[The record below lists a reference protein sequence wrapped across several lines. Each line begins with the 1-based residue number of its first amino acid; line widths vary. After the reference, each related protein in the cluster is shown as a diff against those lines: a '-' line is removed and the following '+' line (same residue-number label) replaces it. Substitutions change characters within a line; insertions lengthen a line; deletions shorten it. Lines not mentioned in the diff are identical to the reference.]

1 MICNIMTKKDVI
13 MLVSQGVAWVQ
24 MKGCVGVKSSWKIN
38 CLALGCALAVA
49 GPATAADT
57 LLAKTDL
64 RLEKCA
70 ATAELWGD
78 RLPNGYSD
86 DLLVMLKDEQGKLL
100 AAYAPSIKGG
110 YHPLLAKV
118 QVKPIAKKA
127 TPVAD
132 SAGDKAQS
140 AETCEQDK
148 AAQQLLVSVAQ
159 GHWQANTEF
168 RVLDFADVKQVKEL
182 FSAADSMGI
191 VSRAYIKEGK
201 LHVTLQDGQHNATAL
216 PKGLETGKLYYG
228 GLYSLTAHDV
238 DGDGQEELLGSQ
250 QLVGGKQNVA
260 DVGAIWQLN
269 AEGKWKHTNM
279 TIMTTTPTPK
289 SNTVNDGQ
297 KVATG
302 VILPRKMVVPG
313 GEATYPVFVS
323 EDVELQNKVNKLL
336 AAECQEYLDSFYK
349 GKADMAFKVITAN
362 EHIISLQLISG
373 KSKFKH
379 HHVNIN
385 PSTGELIKLN
395 QILNYKD
402 PDLMP
407 LLRLLCTNKNMMLEY
422 QPPAEWY
429 IEGKNIF
436 LMQNICGQDEVA
448 GFALGNLHKF
458 VLDKRWLEKNS
469 D

>member
-1 MICNIMTKKDVI
+1 
-13 MLVSQGVAWVQ
+13 

-38 CLALGCALAVA
+38 MLALGCAVAVA
-49 GPATAADT
+49 GPAAAADT
-57 LLAKTDL
+57 LLAKTALQLD
-64 RLEKCA
+64 KGSV
-70 ATAELWGD
+70 TAELWGD
-78 RLPNGYSD
+78 RLPSGYSE
-86 DLLVMLKDEQGKLL
+86 DLLVLLKDERGKLVT
-100 AAYAPSIKGG
+100 AYAPSIKGG
-110 YHPLLAKV
+110 YYPILEAV
-118 QVKPIAKKA
+118 QVKLVDKKA
-127 TPVAD
+127 ATA
-132 SAGDKAQS
+132 AGSESVSEAKQ
-140 AETCEQDK
+140 
-148 AAQQLLVSVAQ
+148 AAQQLLVSVGQ
-159 GHWQANTEF
+159 GDWQAASEF
-168 RVLDFADVKQVKEL
+168 RILDFAERNKVQEL
-182 FSAADSMGI
+182 FSSADSMGL
-191 VSRAYIKEGK
+191 VSKAYSNEEK
-201 LHVTLQDGQHNATAL
+201 LYVTLKDGQQNVANL
-216 PKGLETGKLYYG
+216 PEGVSSNRIYYG
-228 GLYSLTAHDV
+228 GLYSLTAHDL
-238 DGDGQEELLGSQ
+238 DGDGQQELLGAQ
-250 QLVGGKQNVA
+250 QLVNGKQNVA
-260 DVGAIWQLN
+260 DVGAVWQLDG
-269 AEGKWKHTNM
+269 EKKWKQSNV
-279 TIMTTTPTPK
+279 TIMTTSPTPK
-289 SNTVNDGQ
+289 SNTVNDG
-297 KVATG
+297 KEVATG

-313 GEATYPVFVS
+313 GEATYPTFVS
-323 EDVELQNKVNKLL
+323 HDVELQNKINRLL
-336 AAECQEYLDSFYK
+336 QSECAEYLDSFYQ

-429 IEGKNIF
+429 IEGKNLF

>member
-1 MICNIMTKKDVI
+1 MIN
-13 MLVSQGVAWVQ
+13 L
-24 MKGCVGVKSSWKIN
+24 
-38 CLALGCALAVA
+38 LAVGCALAMA
-49 GPATAADT
+49 GTAAAADT
-57 LLAKTDL
+57 LLAKTALQLD
-64 RLEKCA
+64 KGSV
-70 ATAELWGD
+70 TAELWGD
-78 RLPNGYSD
+78 RLPSGYSE
-86 DLLVMLKDEQGKLL
+86 DLLVLLKDERGKLVT
-100 AAYAPSIKGG
+100 AYAPSIKGG
-110 YHPLLAKV
+110 YYPILEAV
-118 QVKPIAKKA
+118 QVKLVDKKA
-127 TPVAD
+127 ATD
-132 SAGDKAQS
+132 AGNESVSKAKQ
-140 AETCEQDK
+140 
-148 AAQQLLVSVAQ
+148 AAQQLLVSVGQ
-159 GHWQANTEF
+159 GDWQAASEF
-168 RVLDFADVKQVKEL
+168 RILDFAERNKVQEL
-182 FSAADSMGI
+182 FSSADSMGL
-191 VSRAYIKEGK
+191 VSKAYSNEEK
-201 LHVTLQDGQHNATAL
+201 LYVTLKDGQQNVANL
-216 PKGLETGKLYYG
+216 PEGVSSNRIYYG
-228 GLYSLTAHDV
+228 GLYSLTAHDL
-238 DGDGQEELLGSQ
+238 DGDGQQELLGAQ
-250 QLVGGKQNVA
+250 QLVNGKQNVA
-260 DVGAIWQLN
+260 DVGAVWQLDG
-269 AEGKWKHTNM
+269 EKKWKQSNV
-279 TIMTTTPTPK
+279 TIMTTSPTPK
-289 SNTVNDGQ
+289 SNTVNDG
-297 KVATG
+297 KEVATG

-313 GEATYPVFVS
+313 GEATYPTFVS
-323 EDVELQNKVNKLL
+323 HDVELQNKINRLL
-336 AAECQEYLDSFYK
+336 QSECAEYLDSFYQ

>member
-1 MICNIMTKKDVI
+1 MIN
-13 MLVSQGVAWVQ
+13 LLA
-24 MKGCVGVKSSWKIN
+24 VGS
-38 CLALGCALAVA
+38 ALAMA
-49 GPATAADT
+49 GTAAAADT
-57 LLAKTDL
+57 LLAKTALQLD
-64 RLEKCA
+64 KGSV
-70 ATAELWGD
+70 TAELWGD
-78 RLPNGYSD
+78 RLPSGYSE
-86 DLLVMLKDEQGKLL
+86 DLLVLLKDERGKLVT
-100 AAYAPSIKGG
+100 AYAPSIKGG
-110 YHPLLAKV
+110 YYPMLEAV
-118 QVKPIAKKA
+118 QVKLVDKKA
-127 TPVAD
+127 ATA
-132 SAGDKAQS
+132 AGSESVSEAKQ
-140 AETCEQDK
+140 
-148 AAQQLLVSVAQ
+148 AAQQLLVSVGQ
-159 GHWQANTEF
+159 GDWQAASEF
-168 RVLDFADVKQVKEL
+168 RILDFAERNKVQEL
-182 FSAADSMGI
+182 FSSADSMGL
-191 VSRAYIKEGK
+191 VSKAYSNEEK
-201 LHVTLQDGQHNATAL
+201 LYVTLKDGQQNVANL
-216 PKGLETGKLYYG
+216 PEGVSSNRIYYG
-228 GLYSLTAHDV
+228 GLYSLTAHDL
-238 DGDGQEELLGSQ
+238 DGDGQQELLGAQ
-250 QLVGGKQNVA
+250 QLVNGKQNVA
-260 DVGAIWQLN
+260 DVGAVWQLDG
-269 AEGKWKHTNM
+269 EKKWKQSNV
-279 TIMTTTPTPK
+279 TIMTTSPTPK
-289 SNTVNDGQ
+289 SNTVNDG
-297 KVATG
+297 KEVATG

-313 GEATYPVFVS
+313 GEATYPTFVS
-323 EDVELQNKVNKLL
+323 HDVELQNKINRLL
-336 AAECQEYLDSFYK
+336 QSECAEYLDSFYQ

>member
-1 MICNIMTKKDVI
+1 MIN
-13 MLVSQGVAWVQ
+13 LLA
-24 MKGCVGVKSSWKIN
+24 VGS
-38 CLALGCALAVA
+38 ALAMA
-49 GPATAADT
+49 GTAAAADT

-64 RLEKCA
+64 QLEKGSV
-70 ATAELWGD
+70 TAELWGD
-78 RLPNGYSD
+78 RLPSGYSE
-86 DLLVMLKDEQGKLL
+86 DLLVLLKDERGKLVT
-100 AAYAPSIKGG
+100 AYAPSIKGG
-110 YHPLLAKV
+110 YYPMLEAV
-118 QVKPIAKKA
+118 QVKPVDKKA
-127 TPVAD
+127 ATD
-132 SAGDKAQS
+132 AGNESVSEAKQ
-140 AETCEQDK
+140 
-148 AAQQLLVSVAQ
+148 AAQQLLVSVGQ
-159 GHWQANTEF
+159 GDWQTASEF
-168 RVLDFADVKQVKEL
+168 RILDFAERNKVQEL
-182 FSAADSMGI
+182 FSSADSMGL
-191 VSRAYIKEGK
+191 VSKAYSNEEK
-201 LHVTLQDGQHNATAL
+201 LYVTLKDGQQNVANL
-216 PKGLETGKLYYG
+216 PEGVSSNRIYYG
-228 GLYSLTAHDV
+228 GLYSLTAHDL
-238 DGDGQEELLGSQ
+238 DGDGQQELLGAQ
-250 QLVGGKQNVA
+250 QLVNGKQNVA
-260 DVGAIWQLN
+260 DVGAVWQLDG
-269 AEGKWKHTNM
+269 EKKWKQSNV
-279 TIMTTTPTPK
+279 TIMTTSPTPK
-289 SNTVNDGQ
+289 SNTVNDG
-297 KVATG
+297 KEVATG

-313 GEATYPVFVS
+313 GEATYPTFVS
-323 EDVELQNKVNKLL
+323 HDVELQNKINRLL
-336 AAECQEYLDSFYK
+336 QSECAEYLDSFYQ

>member
-1 MICNIMTKKDVI
+1 
-13 MLVSQGVAWVQ
+13 

-38 CLALGCALAVA
+38 MLALGCAVALA
-49 GPATAADT
+49 GPAAAADT
-57 LLAKTDL
+57 LLAKTALQLD
-64 RLEKCA
+64 KGSV
-70 ATAELWGD
+70 TAELWGD
-78 RLPNGYSD
+78 RLPSGYSE
-86 DLLVMLKDEQGKLL
+86 DLLVLLKDERGKLVT
-100 AAYAPSIKGG
+100 AYAPSIKGG
-110 YHPLLAKV
+110 YYPMLEAV
-118 QVKPIAKKA
+118 QVKPVDKKA
-127 TPVAD
+127 ATD
-132 SAGDKAQS
+132 AGSESVSEAKQ
-140 AETCEQDK
+140 
-148 AAQQLLVSVAQ
+148 AAQQLLVSVGQ
-159 GHWQANTEF
+159 GDWQAASEF
-168 RVLDFADVKQVKEL
+168 RILDFAERNKVQEL
-182 FSAADSMGI
+182 FSSADSMGL
-191 VSRAYIKEGK
+191 VSKAYSNEEK
-201 LHVTLQDGQHNATAL
+201 LYVTLKDGQQNVANL
-216 PKGLETGKLYYG
+216 PEGVSSNRIYYG
-228 GLYSLTAHDV
+228 GLYSLTAHDL
-238 DGDGQEELLGSQ
+238 DGDGQQELLGAQ
-250 QLVGGKQNVA
+250 QLVNGKQNVA
-260 DVGAIWQLN
+260 DVGAVWQLDG
-269 AEGKWKHTNM
+269 EKKWKQSNV
-279 TIMTTTPTPK
+279 TIMTTSPTPK
-289 SNTVNDGQ
+289 SNTVNDG
-297 KVATG
+297 KEVATG

-313 GEATYPVFVS
+313 GEATYPTFVS
-323 EDVELQNKVNKLL
+323 HDVELQNKINRLL
-336 AAECQEYLDSFYK
+336 QSECAEYLDSFYQ

-429 IEGKNIF
+429 IEGKNLF

>member
-1 MICNIMTKKDVI
+1 MIN
-13 MLVSQGVAWVQ
+13 LLA
-24 MKGCVGVKSSWKIN
+24 VGS
-38 CLALGCALAVA
+38 ALAMA
-49 GPATAADT
+49 GTSAAADT
-57 LLAKTDL
+57 LLAKTALQLD
-64 RLEKCA
+64 KGSV
-70 ATAELWGD
+70 TAELWGD
-78 RLPNGYSD
+78 RLPSGYSE
-86 DLLVMLKDEQGKLL
+86 DLLVLLKDERGKLVT
-100 AAYAPSIKGG
+100 AYAPSIKGG
-110 YHPLLAKV
+110 YYPMLEAV
-118 QVKPIAKKA
+118 QVKLVDKKA
-127 TPVAD
+127 ATD
-132 SAGDKAQS
+132 AGSESVSEAKQ
-140 AETCEQDK
+140 
-148 AAQQLLVSVAQ
+148 AAQQLLVSVGQ
-159 GHWQANTEF
+159 GDWQAASEF
-168 RVLDFADVKQVKEL
+168 RILDFAERNKVQEL
-182 FSAADSMGI
+182 FSSADSMGL
-191 VSRAYIKEGK
+191 VSKAYSNEEK
-201 LHVTLQDGQHNATAL
+201 LYVTLKDGQQNVANL
-216 PKGLETGKLYYG
+216 PEGVSSNRIYYG
-228 GLYSLTAHDV
+228 GLYSLTAHDL
-238 DGDGQEELLGSQ
+238 DGDGQQELLGAQ
-250 QLVGGKQNVA
+250 QLVNGKQNVA
-260 DVGAIWQLN
+260 DVGAVWQLDG
-269 AEGKWKHTNM
+269 EKKWKQSNV
-279 TIMTTTPTPK
+279 TIMTTSPTPK
-289 SNTVNDGQ
+289 SNTVNDG
-297 KVATG
+297 KEVATG

-313 GEATYPVFVS
+313 GEATYPTFVS
-323 EDVELQNKVNKLL
+323 HDVELQNKINRLL
-336 AAECQEYLDSFYK
+336 QSECAEYLDSFYQ

>member
-1 MICNIMTKKDVI
+1 
-13 MLVSQGVAWVQ
+13 

-38 CLALGCALAVA
+38 MLALGCAVAVA
-49 GPATAADT
+49 GPAAAADT
-57 LLAKTDL
+57 LLAKTALQLD
-64 RLEKCA
+64 KGSV
-70 ATAELWGD
+70 TAELWGD
-78 RLPNGYSD
+78 RLPSGYSE
-86 DLLVMLKDEQGKLL
+86 DLLVLLKDERGKLVT
-100 AAYAPSIKGG
+100 AYAPSIKGG
-110 YHPLLAKV
+110 YYPMLEAV
-118 QVKPIAKKA
+118 QVKPVDKKA
-127 TPVAD
+127 ATD
-132 SAGDKAQS
+132 AGNESVSKAKQ
-140 AETCEQDK
+140 
-148 AAQQLLVSVAQ
+148 AAQQLLVSVGQ
-159 GHWQANTEF
+159 GDWQAASEF
-168 RVLDFADVKQVKEL
+168 RILDFAERNKVQEL
-182 FSAADSMGI
+182 FSSADSMGL
-191 VSRAYIKEGK
+191 VSKAYSNEEK
-201 LHVTLQDGQHNATAL
+201 LYVTLKDGQQNVANL
-216 PKGLETGKLYYG
+216 PEGVSSNRIYYG
-228 GLYSLTAHDV
+228 GLYSLTAHDL
-238 DGDGQEELLGSQ
+238 DGDGQQELLGAQ
-250 QLVGGKQNVA
+250 QLVNGKQNVA
-260 DVGAIWQLN
+260 DVGAVWQLDG
-269 AEGKWKHTNM
+269 EKKWKQSNV
-279 TIMTTTPTPK
+279 TIMTTSPTPK
-289 SNTVNDGQ
+289 SNTVNDG
-297 KVATG
+297 KEVATG

-313 GEATYPVFVS
+313 GEATYPTFVS
-323 EDVELQNKVNKLL
+323 HDVELQNKINRLL
-336 AAECQEYLDSFYK
+336 QSECAEYLDSFYQ

-429 IEGKNIF
+429 IEGKNLF

>member
-1 MICNIMTKKDVI
+1 MIN
-13 MLVSQGVAWVQ
+13 LLA
-24 MKGCVGVKSSWKIN
+24 VGS
-38 CLALGCALAVA
+38 ALAMA
-49 GPATAADT
+49 GTAAAADT
-57 LLAKTDL
+57 LLAKTALQLD
-64 RLEKCA
+64 KGSV
-70 ATAELWGD
+70 TAELWGD
-78 RLPNGYSD
+78 RLPSGYSE
-86 DLLVMLKDEQGKLL
+86 DLLVLLKDERGKLVT
-100 AAYAPSIKGG
+100 AYAPSIKGG
-110 YHPLLAKV
+110 YYPILEAV
-118 QVKPIAKKA
+118 QVKLVDKKA
-127 TPVAD
+127 ATD
-132 SAGDKAQS
+132 AGSESVSEAKQ
-140 AETCEQDK
+140 
-148 AAQQLLVSVAQ
+148 AAQQLLVSVGQ
-159 GHWQANTEF
+159 GDWQAASEF
-168 RVLDFADVKQVKEL
+168 RILDFAERNKVQEL
-182 FSAADSMGI
+182 FSSADSMGL
-191 VSRAYIKEGK
+191 VSKAYSNEEK
-201 LHVTLQDGQHNATAL
+201 LYVTLKDGQQNVANL
-216 PKGLETGKLYYG
+216 PEGVSSNRIYYG
-228 GLYSLTAHDV
+228 GLYSLTAHDL
-238 DGDGQEELLGSQ
+238 DGDGQQELLGAQ
-250 QLVGGKQNVA
+250 QLVNGKQNVA
-260 DVGAIWQLN
+260 DVGAVWQLDG
-269 AEGKWKHTNM
+269 EKKWKQSNV
-279 TIMTTTPTPK
+279 TIMTTSPTPK
-289 SNTVNDGQ
+289 SNTVNDG
-297 KVATG
+297 KEVATG

-313 GEATYPVFVS
+313 GEATYPTFVS
-323 EDVELQNKVNKLL
+323 HDVELQNKINRLL
-336 AAECQEYLDSFYK
+336 QSECAEYLDSFYQ

>member
-1 MICNIMTKKDVI
+1 MIN
-13 MLVSQGVAWVQ
+13 LLA
-24 MKGCVGVKSSWKIN
+24 VGSA
-38 CLALGCALAVA
+38 LALA
-49 GPATAADT
+49 GPAAAADT
-57 LLAKTDL
+57 LLAKTALQLD
-64 RLEKCA
+64 KGSV
-70 ATAELWGD
+70 TAELWGD
-78 RLPNGYSD
+78 RLPSGYSE
-86 DLLVMLKDEQGKLL
+86 DLLVLLKDERGKLVT
-100 AAYAPSIKGG
+100 AYAPSIKGG
-110 YHPLLAKV
+110 YYPMLEAV
-118 QVKPIAKKA
+118 QVKLVDKKA
-127 TPVAD
+127 ATD
-132 SAGDKAQS
+132 AGNESVSEAKQ
-140 AETCEQDK
+140 
-148 AAQQLLVSVAQ
+148 AAQQLLVSVGQ
-159 GHWQANTEF
+159 GDWQAASEF
-168 RVLDFADVKQVKEL
+168 RILDFAERNKVQEL
-182 FSAADSMGI
+182 FSSADSMGL
-191 VSRAYIKEGK
+191 VSKAYSNEEK
-201 LHVTLQDGQHNATAL
+201 LYVTLKDGQQNVANL
-216 PKGLETGKLYYG
+216 PEGVSSNRIYYG
-228 GLYSLTAHDV
+228 GLYSLTAHDL
-238 DGDGQEELLGSQ
+238 DGDGQQELLGAQ
-250 QLVGGKQNVA
+250 QLVNGKQNVA
-260 DVGAIWQLN
+260 DVGAVWQLDG
-269 AEGKWKHTNM
+269 EKKWKQSNV
-279 TIMTTTPTPK
+279 TIMTTSPTPK
-289 SNTVNDGQ
+289 SNTVNDG
-297 KVATG
+297 KEVATG

-313 GEATYPVFVS
+313 GEATYPTFVS
-323 EDVELQNKVNKLL
+323 HDVELQNKINRLL
-336 AAECQEYLDSFYK
+336 QSECAEYLDSFYQ

>member
-1 MICNIMTKKDVI
+1 MIN
-13 MLVSQGVAWVQ
+13 LLA
-24 MKGCVGVKSSWKIN
+24 VGS
-38 CLALGCALAVA
+38 ALAMA
-49 GPATAADT
+49 GTSAAADT
-57 LLAKTDL
+57 LLAKTALQLD
-64 RLEKCA
+64 KGSV
-70 ATAELWGD
+70 TAELWGD
-78 RLPNGYSD
+78 RLPSGYSE
-86 DLLVMLKDEQGKLL
+86 DLLVLLKDERGKLVT
-100 AAYAPSIKGG
+100 AYAPSIKGG
-110 YHPLLAKV
+110 YYPMLEAV
-118 QVKPIAKKA
+118 QVKLVDKKA
-127 TPVAD
+127 ATA
-132 SAGDKAQS
+132 AGSESVSEAKQ
-140 AETCEQDK
+140 
-148 AAQQLLVSVAQ
+148 AAQQLLVSVGQ
-159 GHWQANTEF
+159 GDWQAASEF
-168 RVLDFADVKQVKEL
+168 RILDFAERNKVQEL
-182 FSAADSMGI
+182 FSSADSMGL
-191 VSRAYIKEGK
+191 VSKAYSNEEK
-201 LHVTLQDGQHNATAL
+201 LYVTLKDGQQNVANL
-216 PKGLETGKLYYG
+216 PEGVSSNRIYYG
-228 GLYSLTAHDV
+228 GLYSLTAHDL
-238 DGDGQEELLGSQ
+238 DGDGQQELLGAQ
-250 QLVGGKQNVA
+250 QLVNGKQNVA
-260 DVGAIWQLN
+260 DVGAVWQLDG
-269 AEGKWKHTNM
+269 EKKWKQSNV
-279 TIMTTTPTPK
+279 TIMTTSPTPK
-289 SNTVNDGQ
+289 SNTVNDG
-297 KVATG
+297 KEVATG

-313 GEATYPVFVS
+313 GEATYPTFVS
-323 EDVELQNKVNKLL
+323 HDVELQNKINRLL
-336 AAECQEYLDSFYK
+336 QSECAEYLDSFYQ

>member
-1 MICNIMTKKDVI
+1 MIN
-13 MLVSQGVAWVQ
+13 LLA
-24 MKGCVGVKSSWKIN
+24 VGS
-38 CLALGCALAVA
+38 ALAMA
-49 GPATAADT
+49 GTAAAADT
-57 LLAKTDL
+57 LLAKTALQLD
-64 RLEKCA
+64 KGSV
-70 ATAELWGD
+70 TAELWGD
-78 RLPNGYSD
+78 RLPSGYSE
-86 DLLVMLKDEQGKLL
+86 DLLVLLKDERGKLVT
-100 AAYAPSIKGG
+100 AYAPSIKGG
-110 YHPLLAKV
+110 YYPILEAV
-118 QVKPIAKKA
+118 QVKLVDKKA
-127 TPVAD
+127 ATD
-132 SAGDKAQS
+132 AGNESVSEAKQ
-140 AETCEQDK
+140 
-148 AAQQLLVSVAQ
+148 AAQQLLVSVGQ
-159 GHWQANTEF
+159 GDWQAASEF
-168 RVLDFADVKQVKEL
+168 RILDFAERNKVQEL
-182 FSAADSMGI
+182 FSSADSMGL
-191 VSRAYIKEGK
+191 VSKAYSNEEK
-201 LHVTLQDGQHNATAL
+201 LYVTLKDGQQNVANL
-216 PKGLETGKLYYG
+216 PEGVSSNRIYYG
-228 GLYSLTAHDV
+228 GLYSLTAHDL
-238 DGDGQEELLGSQ
+238 DGDGQQELLGTQ
-250 QLVGGKQNVA
+250 QLVNGKQNVA
-260 DVGAIWQLN
+260 DVGAVWQLDS
-269 AEGKWKHTNM
+269 EKKWKQSNV

-289 SNTVNDGQ
+289 SNTVNDG
-297 KVATG
+297 KEVATG

-313 GEATYPVFVS
+313 GEATYPTFVS
-323 EDVELQNKVNKLL
+323 HDVELQNKINRLL
-336 AAECQEYLDSFYK
+336 QSECAEYLDSFYQ

-429 IEGKNIF
+429 IEGKNLF

>member
-1 MICNIMTKKDVI
+1 MIN
-13 MLVSQGVAWVQ
+13 LLA
-24 MKGCVGVKSSWKIN
+24 VGS
-38 CLALGCALAVA
+38 ALAMA
-49 GPATAADT
+49 GPAAAADT
-57 LLAKTDL
+57 LLAKTALQLD
-64 RLEKCA
+64 KGSV
-70 ATAELWGD
+70 TAELWGD
-78 RLPNGYSD
+78 RLPSGYSE
-86 DLLVMLKDEQGKLL
+86 DLLVLLKDERGKLVT
-100 AAYAPSIKGG
+100 AYAPSIKGG
-110 YHPLLAKV
+110 YYPMLEAV
-118 QVKPIAKKA
+118 QVKLVDKKA
-127 TPVAD
+127 ATD
-132 SAGDKAQS
+132 AGNESVSEAKQ
-140 AETCEQDK
+140 
-148 AAQQLLVSVAQ
+148 AAQQLLVSVGQ
-159 GHWQANTEF
+159 GDWQAASEF
-168 RVLDFADVKQVKEL
+168 RILDFAERNKVQEL
-182 FSAADSMGI
+182 FSSADSMGL
-191 VSRAYIKEGK
+191 VSKAYSNEEK
-201 LHVTLQDGQHNATAL
+201 LYVTLKDGQQNVANL
-216 PKGLETGKLYYG
+216 PEGVSSNRIYYG
-228 GLYSLTAHDV
+228 GLYSLTAHDL
-238 DGDGQEELLGSQ
+238 DGDGQQELLGTQ
-250 QLVGGKQNVA
+250 QLVNGKQNVA
-260 DVGAIWQLN
+260 DVGAVWQLDG
-269 AEGKWKHTNM
+269 EKKWKQSNV
-279 TIMTTTPTPK
+279 TIMTTSPTPK
-289 SNTVNDGQ
+289 SNTVNDG
-297 KVATG
+297 KEVATG

-313 GEATYPVFVS
+313 GEATYPTFVS
-323 EDVELQNKVNKLL
+323 HDVELQNKINRLL
-336 AAECQEYLDSFYK
+336 QSECAEYLDSFYQ

>member
-1 MICNIMTKKDVI
+1 MIN
-13 MLVSQGVAWVQ
+13 LLA
-24 MKGCVGVKSSWKIN
+24 VGS
-38 CLALGCALAVA
+38 ALAMA
-49 GPATAADT
+49 GPAAAADT
-57 LLAKTDL
+57 LLAKTALQLD
-64 RLEKCA
+64 KGSV
-70 ATAELWGD
+70 TAELWGD
-78 RLPNGYSD
+78 RLPSGYSE
-86 DLLVMLKDEQGKLL
+86 DLLVLLKDERGKLVT
-100 AAYAPSIKGG
+100 AYAPSIKGG
-110 YHPLLAKV
+110 YYPILEAV
-118 QVKPIAKKA
+118 QVKLVDKKA
-127 TPVAD
+127 ATA
-132 SAGDKAQS
+132 AGSESVSEAKQ
-140 AETCEQDK
+140 
-148 AAQQLLVSVAQ
+148 AAQQLLVSVGQ
-159 GHWQANTEF
+159 GDWQAASEF
-168 RVLDFADVKQVKEL
+168 RILDFAERNKVQEL
-182 FSAADSMGI
+182 FSSADSMGL
-191 VSRAYIKEGK
+191 VSKAYSNEEK
-201 LHVTLQDGQHNATAL
+201 LYVTLKDGQQNVANL
-216 PKGLETGKLYYG
+216 PEGVSSNRIYYG
-228 GLYSLTAHDV
+228 GLYSLTAHDL
-238 DGDGQEELLGSQ
+238 DGDGQQELLGAQ
-250 QLVGGKQNVA
+250 QLVNGKQNVA
-260 DVGAIWQLN
+260 DVGAVWQLDG
-269 AEGKWKHTNM
+269 EKKWKQSNV
-279 TIMTTTPTPK
+279 TIMTTSPTPK
-289 SNTVNDGQ
+289 SNTVNDG
-297 KVATG
+297 KEVATG

-313 GEATYPVFVS
+313 GEATYPTFVS
-323 EDVELQNKVNKLL
+323 HDVELQNKINRLL
-336 AAECQEYLDSFYK
+336 QSECAEYLDSFYQ

>member
-1 MICNIMTKKDVI
+1 MIN
-13 MLVSQGVAWVQ
+13 LLA
-24 MKGCVGVKSSWKIN
+24 VGS
-38 CLALGCALAVA
+38 ALAMA
-49 GPATAADT
+49 GPAAAADT
-57 LLAKTDL
+57 LLAKTALQLD
-64 RLEKCA
+64 KGSV
-70 ATAELWGD
+70 TAELWGD
-78 RLPNGYSD
+78 RLPSGYSE
-86 DLLVMLKDEQGKLL
+86 DLLVLLKDERGKLVT
-100 AAYAPSIKGG
+100 AYAPSIKGG
-110 YHPLLAKV
+110 YYPMLEAV
-118 QVKPIAKKA
+118 QVKPVDKKA
-127 TPVAD
+127 ATA
-132 SAGDKAQS
+132 AGSESVSEAKQ
-140 AETCEQDK
+140 
-148 AAQQLLVSVAQ
+148 AAQQLLVSVGQ
-159 GHWQANTEF
+159 GDWQTASEF
-168 RVLDFADVKQVKEL
+168 RILDFAERNKVQEL
-182 FSAADSMGI
+182 FSSADSMGL
-191 VSRAYIKEGK
+191 VSKAYSNEEK
-201 LHVTLQDGQHNATAL
+201 LYVTLKDGQQNVANL
-216 PKGLETGKLYYG
+216 PEGVSSNRIYYG
-228 GLYSLTAHDV
+228 GVYSLTAHDL
-238 DGDGQEELLGSQ
+238 DGDGQQELLGAQ
-250 QLVGGKQNVA
+250 QLTGGKQNVA
-260 DVGAIWQLN
+260 DVGAIWQLQSDD
-269 AEGKWKHTNM
+269 KWKHTNI

-289 SNTVNDGQ
+289 SNTVNDG
-297 KVATG
+297 KEVATG

-313 GEATYPVFVS
+313 GEATYPTFVS
-323 EDVELQNKVNKLL
+323 HDVELQNKINRLL
-336 AAECQEYLDSFYK
+336 QSECAEYLDSFYQ

-429 IEGKNIF
+429 IEGKNLF

>member
-1 MICNIMTKKDVI
+1 MIN
-13 MLVSQGVAWVQ
+13 LLA
-24 MKGCVGVKSSWKIN
+24 VGS
-38 CLALGCALAVA
+38 ALAMA
-49 GPATAADT
+49 GTSAAADT
-57 LLAKTDL
+57 LLAKTALQLD
-64 RLEKCA
+64 KGSV
-70 ATAELWGD
+70 TAELWGD
-78 RLPNGYSD
+78 RLPSGYSE
-86 DLLVMLKDEQGKLL
+86 DLLVLLKDERGKLVT
-100 AAYAPSIKGG
+100 AYAPSIKGG
-110 YHPLLAKV
+110 YYPILEAV
-118 QVKPIAKKA
+118 QVKPVDKKA
-127 TPVAD
+127 ATD
-132 SAGDKAQS
+132 AGSESVSEAKQ
-140 AETCEQDK
+140 
-148 AAQQLLVSVAQ
+148 AAQQLLVSVGQ
-159 GHWQANTEF
+159 GDWQAASEF
-168 RVLDFADVKQVKEL
+168 RILDFAERNKVQEL
-182 FSAADSMGI
+182 FSSADSMGL
-191 VSRAYIKEGK
+191 VSKAYSNEEK
-201 LHVTLQDGQHNATAL
+201 LYVTLKDGQQNVANL
-216 PKGLETGKLYYG
+216 PEGVSSNRIYYG
-228 GLYSLTAHDV
+228 GLYSLTAHDL
-238 DGDGQEELLGSQ
+238 DGDGQQELLGTQ
-250 QLVGGKQNVA
+250 QLVNGKQNVA
-260 DVGAIWQLN
+260 DVGAVWQLDG
-269 AEGKWKHTNM
+269 EKKWKQSNV
-279 TIMTTTPTPK
+279 TIMTTSPTPK
-289 SNTVNDGQ
+289 SNTVNDG
-297 KVATG
+297 KEVATG

-313 GEATYPVFVS
+313 GEATYPTFVS
-323 EDVELQNKVNKLL
+323 HDVELQNKINRLL
-336 AAECQEYLDSFYK
+336 QSECAEYLDSFYQ

>member
-1 MICNIMTKKDVI
+1 MIN
-13 MLVSQGVAWVQ
+13 LLA
-24 MKGCVGVKSSWKIN
+24 VGS
-38 CLALGCALAVA
+38 ALAMA
-49 GPATAADT
+49 GTAAAADT
-57 LLAKTDL
+57 LLAKTALQLD
-64 RLEKCA
+64 KGSV
-70 ATAELWGD
+70 TAELWGD
-78 RLPNGYSD
+78 RLPSGYSE
-86 DLLVMLKDEQGKLL
+86 DLLVLLKDERGKLVT
-100 AAYAPSIKGG
+100 AYAPSIKGG
-110 YHPLLAKV
+110 YYPMLEAV
-118 QVKPIAKKA
+118 QVKPVDKKA
-127 TPVAD
+127 ATD
-132 SAGDKAQS
+132 AGSESVSEAKQ
-140 AETCEQDK
+140 
-148 AAQQLLVSVAQ
+148 AAQQLLVSVGQ
-159 GHWQANTEF
+159 GDWQAASEF
-168 RVLDFADVKQVKEL
+168 RILDFAERNKVQEL
-182 FSAADSMGI
+182 FSSADSMGL
-191 VSRAYIKEGK
+191 VSKAYSNEEK
-201 LHVTLQDGQHNATAL
+201 LYVTLKDGQQNVANL
-216 PKGLETGKLYYG
+216 PEGVSSNRIYYG
-228 GLYSLTAHDV
+228 GLYSLTAHDL
-238 DGDGQEELLGSQ
+238 DGDGQQELLGTQ
-250 QLVGGKQNVA
+250 QLVNGKQNVA
-260 DVGAIWQLN
+260 DVGAVWQLDG
-269 AEGKWKHTNM
+269 EKKWKQSNV
-279 TIMTTTPTPK
+279 TIMTTSPTPK
-289 SNTVNDGQ
+289 SNTVNDG
-297 KVATG
+297 KEVATG

-313 GEATYPVFVS
+313 GEATYPTFVS
-323 EDVELQNKVNKLL
+323 HDVELQNKINRLL
-336 AAECQEYLDSFYK
+336 QSECAEYLDSFYQ

>member
-1 MICNIMTKKDVI
+1 
-13 MLVSQGVAWVQ
+13 

-38 CLALGCALAVA
+38 LLAVGSALAMA
-49 GPATAADT
+49 GTAAAADT
-57 LLAKTDL
+57 LLAKTALQLD
-64 RLEKCA
+64 KGSV
-70 ATAELWGD
+70 TAELWGD
-78 RLPNGYSD
+78 RLPSGYSE
-86 DLLVMLKDEQGKLL
+86 DLLVLLKDERGKLVT
-100 AAYAPSIKGG
+100 AYAPSIKGG
-110 YHPLLAKV
+110 YYPILEAV
-118 QVKPIAKKA
+118 QVKPVDKKA
-127 TPVAD
+127 VTA
-132 SAGDKAQS
+132 AGSESVSEAKQ
-140 AETCEQDK
+140 
-148 AAQQLLVSVAQ
+148 AAQQLLVSVGQ
-159 GHWQANTEF
+159 GDWQAASEF
-168 RVLDFADVKQVKEL
+168 RILDFAERNKVQEL
-182 FSAADSMGI
+182 FSSADSMGL
-191 VSRAYIKEGK
+191 VSKAYSNEEK
-201 LHVTLQDGQHNATAL
+201 LYVTLKDGQQNVANL
-216 PKGLETGKLYYG
+216 PEGVSSNRIYYG
-228 GLYSLTAHDV
+228 GLYSLTAHDL
-238 DGDGQEELLGSQ
+238 DGDGQQELLGAQ
-250 QLVGGKQNVA
+250 QLVNGKQNVA
-260 DVGAIWQLN
+260 DVGAVWQLDG
-269 AEGKWKHTNM
+269 EKKWKQSNV
-279 TIMTTTPTPK
+279 TIMTTSPTPK
-289 SNTVNDGQ
+289 SNTVNDG
-297 KVATG
+297 KEVATG

-313 GEATYPVFVS
+313 GEATYPTFVS
-323 EDVELQNKVNKLL
+323 HDVELQNKINRLL
-336 AAECQEYLDSFYK
+336 QSECAEYLDSFYQ

-429 IEGKNIF
+429 IEGKNLF

>member
-1 MICNIMTKKDVI
+1 
-13 MLVSQGVAWVQ
+13 

-38 CLALGCALAVA
+38 MLALGCAVALA
-49 GPATAADT
+49 GPAAAADT
-57 LLAKTDL
+57 LLAKTALQLD
-64 RLEKCA
+64 KGSV
-70 ATAELWGD
+70 TAELWGD
-78 RLPNGYSD
+78 RLPSGYSE
-86 DLLVMLKDEQGKLL
+86 DLLVLLKDERGKLVT
-100 AAYAPSIKGG
+100 AYAPSIKGG
-110 YHPLLAKV
+110 YYPILEAV
-118 QVKPIAKKA
+118 QVKLVDKKA
-127 TPVAD
+127 ATD
-132 SAGDKAQS
+132 AGNESVSKAKQ
-140 AETCEQDK
+140 
-148 AAQQLLVSVAQ
+148 AAQQLLVSVGQ
-159 GHWQANTEF
+159 GDWQAASEF
-168 RVLDFADVKQVKEL
+168 RILDFAERNKVQEL
-182 FSAADSMGI
+182 FSSADSMGL
-191 VSRAYIKEGK
+191 VSKAYSNEEK
-201 LHVTLQDGQHNATAL
+201 LYVTLKDGQQNVANL
-216 PKGLETGKLYYG
+216 PEGVSSNRIYYG
-228 GLYSLTAHDV
+228 GLYSLTAHDL
-238 DGDGQEELLGSQ
+238 DGDGQQELLGAQ
-250 QLVGGKQNVA
+250 QLVNGKQNVA
-260 DVGAIWQLN
+260 DVGAVWQLDG
-269 AEGKWKHTNM
+269 EKKWKQSNV
-279 TIMTTTPTPK
+279 TIMTTSPTPK
-289 SNTVNDGQ
+289 SNTVNDG
-297 KVATG
+297 KEVATG

-313 GEATYPVFVS
+313 GEATYPTFVS
-323 EDVELQNKVNKLL
+323 HDVELQNKINRLL
-336 AAECQEYLDSFYK
+336 QSECAEYLDSFYQ

-429 IEGKNIF
+429 IEGKNLF

>member
-1 MICNIMTKKDVI
+1 MIN
-13 MLVSQGVAWVQ
+13 LLA
-24 MKGCVGVKSSWKIN
+24 VGS
-38 CLALGCALAVA
+38 ALAMA
-49 GPATAADT
+49 GTAAAADT
-57 LLAKTDL
+57 LLAKTALQLD
-64 RLEKCA
+64 KGSV
-70 ATAELWGD
+70 TAELWGD
-78 RLPNGYSD
+78 RLPSGYSE
-86 DLLVMLKDEQGKLL
+86 DLLVLLKDERGKLVT
-100 AAYAPSIKGG
+100 AYAPSIKGG
-110 YHPLLAKV
+110 YYPMLEAV
-118 QVKPIAKKA
+118 QVKPVDKKA
-127 TPVAD
+127 ATD
-132 SAGDKAQS
+132 AGNESVSEAKQ
-140 AETCEQDK
+140 
-148 AAQQLLVSVAQ
+148 AAQQLLVSVGQ
-159 GHWQANTEF
+159 GDWQTASEF
-168 RVLDFADVKQVKEL
+168 RILDFAERNKVQEL
-182 FSAADSMGI
+182 FSSADSMGL
-191 VSRAYIKEGK
+191 VSKAYSNEEK
-201 LHVTLQDGQHNATAL
+201 LYVTLKDGQQNVANL
-216 PKGLETGKLYYG
+216 PEGVSSNRIYYG
-228 GLYSLTAHDV
+228 GLYSLTAHDL
-238 DGDGQEELLGSQ
+238 DGDGQQELLGAQ
-250 QLVGGKQNVA
+250 QLVNGKQNVA
-260 DVGAIWQLN
+260 DVGAVWQLDG
-269 AEGKWKHTNM
+269 EKKWKQSNV
-279 TIMTTTPTPK
+279 TIMTTSPTPK
-289 SNTVNDGQ
+289 SNTVNDG
-297 KVATG
+297 KEVATG

-313 GEATYPVFVS
+313 GEATYPTFVS
-323 EDVELQNKVNKLL
+323 HDVELQNKINRLL
-336 AAECQEYLDSFYK
+336 QSECAEYLDSFYQ

>member
-1 MICNIMTKKDVI
+1 MIN
-13 MLVSQGVAWVQ
+13 LLA
-24 MKGCVGVKSSWKIN
+24 VGSA
-38 CLALGCALAVA
+38 LALA
-49 GPATAADT
+49 GPAAAADT
-57 LLAKTDL
+57 LLAKTALQLD
-64 RLEKCA
+64 KGSV
-70 ATAELWGD
+70 TAELWGD
-78 RLPNGYSD
+78 RLPSGYSE
-86 DLLVMLKDEQGKLL
+86 DLLVLLKDERGKLVT
-100 AAYAPSIKGG
+100 AYAPSIKGG
-110 YHPLLAKV
+110 YYPILEAV
-118 QVKPIAKKA
+118 QVKLVDKKA
-127 TPVAD
+127 ATD
-132 SAGDKAQS
+132 AGNESVSEAKQ
-140 AETCEQDK
+140 
-148 AAQQLLVSVAQ
+148 AAQQLLVSVGQ
-159 GHWQANTEF
+159 GDWQAASEF
-168 RVLDFADVKQVKEL
+168 RILDFAERNKVQEL
-182 FSAADSMGI
+182 FSSADSMGL
-191 VSRAYIKEGK
+191 VSKAYSNEEK
-201 LHVTLQDGQHNATAL
+201 LYVTLKDGQQNVANL
-216 PKGLETGKLYYG
+216 PEGVSSNRIYYG
-228 GLYSLTAHDV
+228 GLYSLTAHDL
-238 DGDGQEELLGSQ
+238 DGDGQQELLGAQ
-250 QLVGGKQNVA
+250 QLVNGKQNVA
-260 DVGAIWQLN
+260 DVGAVWQLDG
-269 AEGKWKHTNM
+269 EKKWKQSNV
-279 TIMTTTPTPK
+279 TIMTTSPTPK
-289 SNTVNDGQ
+289 SNTVNDG
-297 KVATG
+297 KEVATG

-313 GEATYPVFVS
+313 GEATYPTFVS
-323 EDVELQNKVNKLL
+323 HDVELQNKINRLL
-336 AAECQEYLDSFYK
+336 QSECAEYLDSFYQ